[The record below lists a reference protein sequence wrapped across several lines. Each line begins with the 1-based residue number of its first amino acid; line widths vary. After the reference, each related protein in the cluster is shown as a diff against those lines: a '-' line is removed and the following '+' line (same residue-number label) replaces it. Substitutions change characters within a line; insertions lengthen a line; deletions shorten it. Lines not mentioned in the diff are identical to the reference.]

1 MRSASR
7 RYRHLAYL
15 ALALFSVFLF
25 TAEFEHHDIACH
37 LKTPQHCNA
46 CAASQLGSEPHSVAS
61 FNHVVLSDAGRAVLE
76 LTVLSGT
83 ILPAQSS
90 GRSPPLSA

>member
-1 MRSASR
+1 MRTLKWLGVAL
-7 RYRHLAYL
+7 YAAVLVLAP
-15 ALALFSVFLF
+15 F
-25 TAEFEHHDIACH
+25 THHDIACH

-46 CAASQLGSEPHSVAS
+46 CAASQLGSDPHSVAS
-61 FNHVVLSDAGRAVLE
+61 FNRVVLSDAGRAVLE

-90 GRSPPLSA
+90 GRSPPL